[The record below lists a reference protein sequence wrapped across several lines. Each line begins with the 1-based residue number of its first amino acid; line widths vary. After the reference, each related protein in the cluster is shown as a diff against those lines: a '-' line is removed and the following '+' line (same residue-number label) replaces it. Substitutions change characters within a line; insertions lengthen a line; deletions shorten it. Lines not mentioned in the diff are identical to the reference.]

1 LNLVAAPQYLQL
13 FNTMLPTIRAELL
26 FLPDNEPLRF
36 LPEGP
41 YGLGNGKF
49 SWVGIQH
56 GASAT
61 NGSINV
67 FDLKSRTNQSYE
79 LPGRPGFARPTS
91 LDGTFIVGCER
102 ELGLFDINSRTWKP
116 LASGVDSDISNTIIN
131 DGTIYADNIVFGT
144 KDLEFKT
151 KKAGLYLYRG
161 HDGALIRLRSD
172 QICSNGKDIVSSGGG
187 GLHLY
192 DIDTP
197 TKRVVRYRLDIKNG
211 TLTDCETV
219 IDLTDLES
227 FPDGMCLTPD
237 EQSTIISFYNPN
249 PAEFGETRQYSLIGG
264 ELERVWLTASSPQ
277 VTCPL
282 LIEDDE
288 GNVKLVITTA
298 VEHMPAVRRSDSP
311 LAGALFIA
319 DTDFNT
325 APPAPQ
331 FPIAGLKFPK

>member
-1 LNLVAAPQYLQL
+1 
-13 FNTMLPTIRAELL
+13 MLPTIRAELL
-26 FLPDNEPLRF
+26 FLPDNEHLRF

-41 YGLGNGKF
+41 YSLGNGRF

-61 NGSINV
+61 HGSINI
-67 FDLKSRTNQSYE
+67 FDLKTRTNQSYE
-79 LPGRPGFARPTS
+79 LKGRPGFARPTS
-91 LDGTFIVGCER
+91 VDGTFLVGCER
-102 ELGLFDINSRTWKP
+102 ELGLFDIHTGTWKT
-116 LASGVDSDISNTIIN
+116 LATGIDNDVANTIIN
-131 DGTIYADNIVFGT
+131 DGTIYSDNALFGC

-161 HDGALIRLRSD
+161 NDGALIRLRND
-172 QICSNGKDIVSSGGG
+172 QICSNGKDVVDTGSG

-197 TKRVVRYRLDIKNG
+197 TKKVVRYRLDIKTG
-211 TLTDCETV
+211 SLTDCETV
-219 IDLTDLES
+219 IDLTGLDS

-249 PAEFGETRQYSLIGG
+249 PAEFGETRQYSLSTG
-264 ELERVWLTASSPQ
+264 ELERIWLTAGSPQ

-282 LIEDDE
+282 LIEDHE
-288 GNVKLVITTA
+288 GSVKLVVTTA
-298 VEHMPAVRRSDSP
+298 VEHMSADRRVDSL
-311 LAGALFIA
+311 LAGGLFIA
-319 DTDFNT
+319 DTDFTT

-331 FPIAGLKFPK
+331 FPIAGLKFPQ

>member
-1 LNLVAAPQYLQL
+1 
-13 FNTMLPTIRAELL
+13 MLPTICAELL

-41 YGLGNGKF
+41 YALGNSKF

-61 NGSINV
+61 NGSINI
-67 FDLKSRTNQSYE
+67 FDLKSRTNQTFE

-91 LDGTFIVGCER
+91 VEGTFLVGCER
-102 ELGLFDINSRTWKP
+102 ELGLFDINSQTWKS
-116 LASGVDSDISNTIIN
+116 LASGVDSDVSNTIIN
-131 DGTIYADNIVFGT
+131 DGTTYGDNVLFGT

-161 HDGALIRLRSD
+161 HDGSLTRLRND
-172 QICSNGKDIVSSGGG
+172 QICSNGKDVVDSGSG

-197 TKRVVRYRLDIKNG
+197 TKRVVRYRLDIEGRK
-211 TLTDCETV
+211 LTDCETV
-219 IDLTDLES
+219 IDLTDVES

-237 EQSTIISFYNPN
+237 EQSAIISFYNPN
-249 PAEFGETRQYSLIGG
+249 PADFGETRQYSLHNG
-264 ELERVWLTASSPQ
+264 ELERIWLTANSPQ
-277 VTCPL
+277 ATCPL
-282 LIEDDE
+282 LIEDHE
-288 GNVKLVITTA
+288 GNIKLVITTA
-298 VEHMPAVRRSDSP
+298 VEHMPAARRSSAS

-319 DTDFNT
+319 DTDFKT
-325 APPAPQ
+325 APPAPK
-331 FPIAGLKFPK
+331 FPIAGLKLPE

>member
-1 LNLVAAPQYLQL
+1 
-13 FNTMLPTIRAELL
+13 MLPTIRAELL
-26 FLPDNEPLRF
+26 FLPDNESLRF

-41 YGLGNGKF
+41 YSLGNGKF

-61 NGSINV
+61 QGSINV
-67 FDLKSRTNQSYE
+67 FDLKTRTNQSYE

-91 LDGTFIVGCER
+91 VEGTFVVGCER
-102 ELGLFDINSRTWKP
+102 ELGLFDIHSRAWKT
-116 LASGVDSDISNTIIN
+116 LATGVDQDVSNTIIN
-131 DGTIYADNIVFGT
+131 DGTTYGDNIVFGS

-161 HDGALIRLRSD
+161 VDGALIRLRSD
-172 QICSNGKDIVSSGGG
+172 QICSNGKDVVDSGSG

-197 TKRVVRYRLDIKNG
+197 TKRVVRYRLDIKSG
-211 TLTDCETV
+211 TLTEGETV
-219 IDLTDLES
+219 IDLTDLDS

-237 EQSTIISFYNPN
+237 EQSSIISFYNPN
-249 PAEFGETRQYSLIGG
+249 PAEFGETRQYSLTNG
-264 ELERVWLTASSPQ
+264 ELERVWQVAGSPQ

-282 LIEDDE
+282 LIEDHE
-288 GNVKLVITTA
+288 GSVKLVVTTA
-298 VEHMPAVRRSDSP
+298 VEHMSTARRSDSP

-319 DTDFNT
+319 DTDFKT

-331 FPIAGLKFPK
+331 YPIAGLKLPK

>member
-1 LNLVAAPQYLQL
+1 
-13 FNTMLPTIRAELL
+13 MLPTIRAELL
-26 FLPDNEPLRF
+26 FLPDSESLRF

-41 YGLGNGKF
+41 YSLGNGKF

-61 NGSINV
+61 VGSINI
-67 FDLKSRTNQSYE
+67 FDLKSRRNQSYE
-79 LPGRPGFARPTS
+79 LPGRPGFARPTTV
-91 LDGTFIVGCER
+91 DGTFLVGCER
-102 ELGLFDINSRTWKP
+102 EIGLYDIHSRQWTVI
-116 LASGVDSDISNTIIN
+116 ASGVDADVSNTIIN
-131 DGTIYADNIVFGT
+131 DGTIYGNNILFGS

-151 KKAGLYLYRG
+151 QKAGLYLYRG

-172 QICSNGKDIVSSGGG
+172 QICSNGKDVVDSGGG

-197 TKRVVRYRLDIKNG
+197 TKRVVRYRLDLKNG
-211 TLTDCETV
+211 KLTDCETV
-219 IDLTDLES
+219 IDLIDLES

-249 PAEFGETRQYSLIGG
+249 PAEFGETRQYSLNSG
-264 ELERVWLTASSPQ
+264 ELERIWLTASSPQ
-277 VTCPL
+277 VTCPM
-282 LIEDDE
+282 LIEDQE
-288 GNVKLVITTA
+288 GSVKLVITTA
-298 VEHMPAVRRSDSP
+298 VEHMSAARRSDSP

-319 DTDFNT
+319 DTDFKT